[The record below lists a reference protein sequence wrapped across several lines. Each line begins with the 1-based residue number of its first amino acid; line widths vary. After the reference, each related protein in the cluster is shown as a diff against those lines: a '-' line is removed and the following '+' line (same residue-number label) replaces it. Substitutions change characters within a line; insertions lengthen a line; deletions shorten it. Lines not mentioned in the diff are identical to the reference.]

1 MSLPGSR
8 KPSDA
13 VSDAIR
19 VNHAGEYGARR
30 IYEGQLA
37 VLKGK
42 KSAAKIREMHEQE
55 LEHLQT
61 FDNLIRE
68 RKVRPSALMP
78 LWHVGGFALGAVTA
92 LMGEKAAMACTVAV
106 ESVIG
111 EHYSEQLESL
121 PEKEEELK
129 DTVRRFRDDEQA
141 HHDTG
146 LAEGAE
152 SAAAYPLLYNGIRA
166 ITKSAV
172 WIAKRV

>member
-1 MSLPGSR
+1 MALPGSPD
-8 KPSDA
+8 KNNA
-13 VSDAIR
+13 LQQAIR

-42 KSAAKIREMHEQE
+42 KSATKIREMYEQE
-55 LEHLQT
+55 KEHLEM
-61 FDNLIRE
+61 FDNLIRD

-92 LMGEKAAMACTVAV
+92 LIGEKAAMACTVAV

-111 EHYSEQLESL
+111 EHYNQQLGSL
-121 PEKEEELK
+121 PESEAELK
-129 DTVRRFRDDEQA
+129 ETVRKFRDDEQA

-146 LAEGAE
+146 LSEGAE
-152 SAAAYPLLYNGIRA
+152 SATAYPLLYNGIRA
-166 ITKSAV
+166 ITRSAV
-172 WIAKRV
+172 WVAKRV